1 MEKGRSYTENELGEK
16 VQKLEVEIKTIF
28 YKEYISSFLVKKAT
42 KLIKKWKVLTG
53 WVEDSTPA
61 SEELGSIIDK
71 TPNYQK

>member
-1 MEKGRSYTENELGEK
+1 MEKGRTYTENELGERK
-16 VQKLEVEIKTIF
+16 EKLEVEIKTIF
-28 YKEYISSFLVKKAT
+28 YKEYISSLLVRRAT
-42 KLIKKWKVLTG
+42 KLIKKWKALTG